1 MIMAAAVVTS
11 WQTPEQLNFTRAE
24 EE

>member
-11 WQTPEQLNFTRAE
+11 WQTPEQLNLTRAE